1 MRAELEGCDLAIH
14 LVGDRY
20 GLVPE
25 DTHLSV
31 VALQNRI
38 AAETSAGGRLIRL
51 VWMPRGIQ
59 PRDERQ
65 EAFIRD
71 LVRNP
76 DAHRGAE
83 VVQDT
88 LENFKVL
95 LRTRWSREA
104 ERGAESRERAPTAP
118 PRVYLICDPRD
129 EAAIEPLEDFFYE
142 RKIEVGLPGFDVTEA
157 AAQEIHIR
165 NLTDC
170 DGALIFYGAGGN
182 HWVDFNIRD
191 LQKAAGYRESAPIAE
206 RAVYIAPP
214 SSHRKERFK
223 SISVDVI
230 RQAGEAFDAAVL
242 DGFAARLVAAR
253 GARA

>member
-1 MRAELEGCDLAIH
+1 M
-14 LVGDRY
+14 
-20 GLVPE
+20 
-25 DTHLSV
+25 
-31 VALQNRI
+31 
-38 AAETSAGGRLIRL
+38 
-51 VWMPRGIQ
+51 Q

-76 DAHRGAE
+76 ETHHGAE
-83 VVQDT
+83 VIQDT

-95 LRTRWSREA
+95 LRSRWSREGDA
-104 ERGAESRERAPTAP
+104 PTESRDRAPATP
-118 PRVYLICDPRD
+118 PRVYLICDAKD

-142 RKIEVGLPGFDVTEA
+142 RRIEVSLPGFDVAEA

-170 DGALIFYGAGGN
+170 DGALIFYGTGGN

-191 LQKAAGYRESAPIAE
+191 LQKAAGYRESVPIAE

-223 SISVDVI
+223 GVSVDVI
-230 RQAGEAFDAAVL
+230 RQPGDAFDPSVL
-242 DGFAARLVAAR
+242 EGFASKLEAAR
-253 GARA
+253 GARPR